1 MNRHALLREDYMATQ
16 TEQRMQRGNAPAQES
31 QGSRRDRRDI
41 VPLPL
46 TFGPFALIRRM
57 QADLDRMLGASS
69 ARSALAPQDDTI
81 ALDPPIE
88 TFMRGNEYVIRVDL
102 PGTSRDDVT
111 VEIGDDAVT
120 VSGERRFERDD
131 ERDGVHVTELR
142 YGAFTRVIP
151 LPPGAQVDNATATM
165 RDGVHEIVVP
175 APSDDSKR
183 SRRVEIQGAQS
194 GQSGESEQGRQGR
207 QSGSEQGAQSKRP
220 QQSSTS

>member
-1 MNRHALLREDYMATQ
+1 MATQ

-31 QGSRRDRRDI
+31 QGSRRDRREM

-69 ARSALAPQDDTI
+69 ARSARVSQDDAI
-81 ALDPPIE
+81 SLDPPIE
-88 TFMRGNEYVIRVDL
+88 TFMRGNEFVIRVDL

-120 VSGERRFERDD
+120 VSGERRLERDD
-131 ERDGVHVTELR
+131 ERDGVHVTEVR

-151 LPPGAQVDNATATM
+151 LPPGAQVDDAAATM
-165 RDGVHEIVVP
+165 RDGVLEIVVP
-175 APSDDSKR
+175 APSDESKR

-194 GQSGESEQGRQGR
+194 GESEQGRQRR
-207 QSGSEQGAQSKRP
+207 QSGSEQGGQSRRP
-220 QQSSTS
+220 QESSTS